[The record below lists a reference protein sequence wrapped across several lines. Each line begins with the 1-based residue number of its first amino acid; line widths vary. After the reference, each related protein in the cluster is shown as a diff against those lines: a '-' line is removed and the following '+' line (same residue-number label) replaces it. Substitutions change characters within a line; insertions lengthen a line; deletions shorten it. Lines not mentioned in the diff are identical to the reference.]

1 MSFFVFHVLD
11 LKIVPID
18 SELNSAPGN
27 IKIIFFK
34 KKGVWYLEKQPNM
47 KKGFEI
53 LKKRTLAPKGSRP
66 TYGETKPFAYS
77 RPQES
82 WLQHRLRYF
91 LIPTL

>member
-53 LKKRTLAPKGSRP
+53 LKKTNFGTKRLKTDIWWDQTLYIFMTPGIVAP
-66 TYGETKPFAYS
+66 A
-77 RPQES
+77 
-82 WLQHRLRYF
+82 
-91 LIPTL
+91 